1 MPSLLE
7 SFFFVFEGDTTKL
20 KKSLDESDK
29 LSDKLEQRLQGLDKT
44 AGKVGEAF
52 VDLTKKAGA
61 AVASIVALG
70 AIKKLVVDT
79 ADHTFALKQQ
89 AAALATSTENL
100 SMWQNMARAMGGTA
114 DGATASLQAMH
125 KELVEAARFPGAVTP
140 FTLKLKNIGVTNDEL
155 RQGVTDPTAIY
166 RRIAGAMQGRSA
178 VQQQFIAGQ
187 FGISD
192 QGLIA
197 AMAQGRRALDEHI
210 DRMKRLGVVTQQQAE
225 AAAEFKYQTNE
236 LGIVFETVA
245 REVTGVLL
253 PPLTWLLRKV
263 EDLVTFLRDHKNFTL
278 AFFTGL
284 GAVAADVLVPA
295 FFSAAAAIWAFIAP
309 VIAVP
314 ALIALVIAALALLYD
329 DVQAFMNGQN
339 SLIGEAAKKWPWFGD
354 TVRAVVRLIGAE
366 LEWLNALIKDF
377 FKYFLGLSQFI
388 VDLFTKGPADALKRF
403 SEKTK
408 EIFDDL
414 KSHFGKLW
422 DRITGVAEAV
432 TGNGPDQKAADGKTW
447 GGSSAK
453 LSGSEIDRGKYIADK
468 LVKMG
473 WTPEQAAGIAGSILQ
488 ESRGDPNIVNPKSG
502 ARGIAQWLG
511 SRVKDFEAY
520 AGHSLSQSTLD
531 EQIAFMNYELTQGK
545 EQAAGRAI
553 RATSTAQDAAIQH
566 SLKYE
571 RAGRDE
577 MNNARRVALGE
588 AIAKGQA
595 QLASASN
602 NPMNATNSNV
612 ISNNVRGGNRTYQ
625 FTGDTTIHTQATDA
639 KTLAQGYTEHLQG
652 QLKNAQDQHDDG
664 IAA

>member
-44 AGKVGEAF
+44 ANKVGEAF

-100 SMWQNMARAMGGTA
+100 SAWQNMARAMGGTA

-253 PPLTWLLRKV
+253 PPLTWLLRKI
-263 EDLVTFLRDHKNFTL
+263 EDLVTFLRDHKNFTI

-284 GAVAADVLVPA
+284 AAVAADVLVPA

-314 ALIALVIAALALLYD
+314 ALIALAVAAIALLYD

-354 TVRAVVRLIGAE
+354 TVRAVVHLIGAE

-377 FKYFLGLSQFI
+377 FKYFIGLSEFI
-388 VDLFTKGPADALKRF
+388 VDLFTKGPTEALKRF

-414 KSHFGKLW
+414 KKHFGKLW
-422 DRITGVAEAV
+422 DRIVGVAEAV
-432 TGNGPDQKAADGKTW
+432 TGNGPDAKRGASSGAGAPKT
-447 GGSSAK
+447 SKEQIA
-453 LSGSEIDRGKYIADK
+453 RGRYIADK
-468 LVKMG
+468 LIQMG

-488 ESRGDPNIVNPKSG
+488 ESGGNPNAVNPTSG
-502 ARGIAQWLG
+502 AQGIAQWLG
-511 SRVKDFEAY
+511 SRKRDFETY
-520 AGHSLSQSTLD
+520 AGHSLSESTLD
-531 EQIAFMNYELTQGK
+531 EQIAFMNYELTRGK

-553 RATSTAQDAAIQH
+553 RATSTPQEAAVQH

-571 RAGRDE
+571 RAGMDE
-577 MNNARRVALGE
+577 MNNARRIALGE
-588 AIAKGQA
+588 AVAKGQA
-595 QLASASN
+595 QLAAAAS
-602 NPMNATNSNV
+602 NPMNSTNSNV

-664 IAA
+664 IVA